1 MPVQDNVILYE
12 SFSGEGIIDNPRGIF
27 ESFKKRQDFY
37 KYIHVWVLKE
47 EYNYTFE
54 FLSYSGYPNVKFIY
68 YGTDEYLK
76 YISISKYL
84 INNCTFPSYW
94 TKKKDQ
100 VYLNTWHGITR
111 KKLWFDVKNSEITM
125 GNTIRNFLLS
135 DYILSENDFMD
146 QVFLKGAK
154 LDGIGNEK
162 IISNVW
168 APRRDN
174 LLSKEE
180 IFKILELHGFNLD
193 PNKKIILYAPTWR
206 GTLSNPKNF
215 DIDKIINTLTIPG
228 YQVLVKMHHVNYD
241 KKQAHIPVSI
251 DTNSLLEICDIL
263 VTDYSSIYFDWCVSN
278 KPVIFYTPDYNEYI
292 ESQGLYYDFPCLP
305 AKNLQM
311 LSSYINNIDF
321 YWNKVKGNIQ
331 KDNLKNNGQSHL
343 KADEII
349 NILLSKEK
357 MIEEKSNKIR
367 LLFYAGDFKPNG
379 VTSSFLSLLDNL
391 DYNMYDVSV
400 ILLKKTEPDYLDK
413 IRQINHNARV
423 LCRAGTYSQTLLE
436 HCANEIILQKGI
448 GTLQLKNKMPIN
460 LYSREWERCFGF
472 TKFDIVI
479 NFTGYSP
486 FYSFFFINSPV
497 KKKIIWQHNVMK
509 KDMLRKVNETYP
521 LLKPLKVVYSTYPY
535 YDKIISVSQQCLEEN
550 KKDFPE
556 YSNKM
561 TCCYNTIQKDRIIKL
576 SKENTRFRP
585 NPKTLNFI
593 NIARLSPAKNQ
604 ESLIKAFIKISEKH
618 KNQFTLYLVGT
629 GELEDHL
636 KLIAKGYDN
645 IIFLGYQKNPFNLI
659 KKCDYFIFPS
669 LYEGQGLTA
678 VESKILSVPTIVT
691 NLGNIKGVS
700 DGCQDFSIDGFEE
713 ESIYKTLIEVYKQT
727 IKNKGIINC
736 KPLNQDYNKEAIQE
750 FNNIIYD
757 CIDLRNF

>member
-12 SFSGEGIIDNPRGIF
+12 SFSGEGVIDNPRGIF
-27 ESFKKRQDFY
+27 ESFRKRQDFN

-47 EYNYTFE
+47 SYNYAFE
-54 FLSYSGYPNVKFIY
+54 FLCYSGYPNIKFVY
-68 YGTDEYLK
+68 YGTEEYLK
-76 YISISKYL
+76 YLSIAKYL

-100 VYLNTWHGITR
+100 IYLNTWHGITR
-111 KKLWFDVKNSEITM
+111 KKLWFDVKDSEISM

-135 DYILSENDFMD
+135 DYILSENNFMD

-154 LDGIGNEK
+154 LDNIGNEK

-180 IFKILELHGFNLD
+180 IFKILKINGFNLD
-193 PNKKIILYAPTWR
+193 RNKKIILYAPTWR

-215 DIDKIINTLTIPG
+215 DINKIVKALEIPG

-241 KKQAHIPVSI
+241 KKQAYIPVSI

-263 VTDYSSIYFDWCVSN
+263 VTDYSSIYFDWCTSN
-278 KPVIFYTPDYNEYI
+278 KPVIFYTPDYDEYI
-292 ESQGLYYDFPCLP
+292 SDQGLYYDFPCAP
-305 AKNLQM
+305 AMNLQM
-311 LSSYINNIDF
+311 LHSYISDIDF
-321 YWNKVKGNIQ
+321 YWNQVKNNIR
-331 KDNLKNNGQSHL
+331 KDNLKVNGQSSL
-343 KADEII
+343 NADKII
-349 NILLSKEK
+349 DILLGKEK
-357 MIEEKSNKIR
+357 IIKTGTNKIR

-391 DYNMYDVSV
+391 DYDIYDVSI

-413 IRQINHNARV
+413 IKQINPKARI

-448 GTLQLKNKMPIN
+448 GTSQLKNKMPVS
-460 LYSREWERCFGF
+460 LYTREWERCFGF
-472 TKFDIVI
+472 TKFDLII

-497 KKKIIWQHNVMK
+497 QKKIIWQHNVMK
-509 KDMLRKVNETYP
+509 KDMLRKINGVYP
-521 LLKPLKVVYSTYPY
+521 LLNSLKSVYSTYPY

-550 KKDFPE
+550 KKNFPE
-556 YSNKM
+556 YSDKM
-561 TCCYNTIQKDRIIKL
+561 DYCYNTIQEDKILKL
-576 SKENTRFRP
+576 SKEKTKFSP
-585 NPKTLNFI
+585 NSKTLNFI
-593 NIARLSPAKNQ
+593 NVARLSPAKNQ
-604 ESLIKAFIKISEKH
+604 EALIKAFIKFSAKH
-618 KNQFTLYLVGT
+618 KNQATLYLVGT
-629 GELEDHL
+629 GELEEHL
-636 KLIAKGYDN
+636 KCIAKGYNN

-659 KKCDYFIFPS
+659 NKCDYFIFPS

-678 VESKILSVPTIVT
+678 IESKILSTPTIVT
-691 NLGNIKGVS
+691 KLGNIMGVS
-700 DGCQDFSIDGFEE
+700 DGSQDFSIDGFDE
-713 ESIYKTLIEVYKQT
+713 ESIYKALVEVYQKT
-727 IKNKGIINC
+727 IQEKKIIEC
-736 KPLNQDYNKEAIQE
+736 KPLDKNYNKKAIQE
-750 FNNIIYD
+750 FNDIVYD